1 MMPNRIR
8 KAIAVR
14 KSTKVSTA
22 EQSASPLIGKKKS
35 SPLGLLFSSALVA
48 DDTGQHTLDLP

>member
-1 MMPNRIR
+1 MPNRIR